1 MDILKLKNKNIY
13 LSPKNNITE
22 FYAKYLLCEDIKIK
36 GYIDSF
42 KTSNDIINKDI
53 LNENDYVLIY
63 SPNYWQEIIKTLQKE
78 NLYILIPKND
88 FLDIIHHKRFD
99 GYSSVFNIN
108 FNTNSIQKILWT
120 SHLKYYSENPS
131 ENDIYGYEW
140 GSPEN
145 DKDSLGNYL
154 EINNLLQKIIFP
166 TSTILEIGT
175 LGGKWTKYMLNAKK
189 IICVDINSY
198 FIEFIKEKFKS
209 NINKLDFYI
218 SKGNELEGITNNSI
232 DLVFCMDTLV
242 RVEKE
247 FIFDYMKEI
256 SRVLSKNGQAIIH
269 LPNNDIQDCVNQNFT
284 KLSTNEIINEVNK
297 YFDNYIL
304 DSETIVHGTLLK
316 INIEE

>member
-1 MDILKLKNKNIY
+1 MDILKLKDKNIY

-42 KTSNDIINKDI
+42 KTSEDIINKDI
-53 LNENDYVLIY
+53 LNDNDFILVY
-63 SPNYWQEIIKTLQKE
+63 SPNHWKEIIKDLPKK

-88 FLDIIHHKRFD
+88 FLDIIHYTKFNS
-99 GYSSVFNIN
+99 YSSIFNID
-108 FNTNSIQKILWT
+108 FNTNFIQKILWT
-120 SHLKYYSENPS
+120 SHLKYYSENQS
-131 ENDIYGYEW
+131 DNNIYGYEW

-145 DKDSLGNYL
+145 DKDPLGNYL
-154 EINNLLQKIIFP
+154 KINNLLQKIISP
-166 TSTILEIGT
+166 SSTILEIGT
-175 LGGKWTKYMLNAKK
+175 LGGKWTNYMLNAQK

-209 NINKLDFYI
+209 NINKFDFYI
-218 SKGNELEGITNNSI
+218 SKGNELEGIPDNSI
-232 DLVFCMDTLV
+232 NLVFCMDTLV

-247 FIFDYMKEI
+247 FIFDYLKEI
-256 SRVLSKNGQAIIH
+256 SRVLTKNGNAIIH
-269 LPNNDIQDCVNQNFT
+269 LPNSDIQDCLNRNFT
-284 KLSTNEIINEVNK
+284 KLSTNEIINEVEK

-304 DSETIVHGTLLK
+304 DSKTIVHGTLLK

>member
-1 MDILKLKNKNIY
+1 MDILKFKDKNIY

-22 FYAKYLLCEDIKIK
+22 FYAGYLLSKDIKIK

-42 KTSNDIINKDI
+42 KTSKDIINKDI

-63 SPNYWQEIIKTLQKE
+63 SPNHWQEIIKTLQRE
-78 NLYILIPKND
+78 NLYILTPKND
-88 FLDIIHHKRFD
+88 FLDIIHHEKFD
-99 GYSSVFNIN
+99 GYSSVFTIDI
-108 FNTNSIQKILWT
+108 NTNFAQKIWWEN
-120 SHLKYYSENPS
+120 HLKNHFL
-131 ENDIYGYEW
+131 NQLDHNIYGYEW

-145 DKDSLGNYL
+145 DKDPLGNYL
-154 EINNLLQKIIFP
+154 KINNLLQKIIFP

-189 IICVDINSY
+189 VICVDINSY

-209 NINKLDFYI
+209 NINKFDFYI
-218 SKGNELEGITNNSI
+218 SRGNELEGITNNSI

-247 FIFDYMKEI
+247 FIFDYLKEI

-269 LPNNDIQDCVNQNFT
+269 LPNNDIQDCVNRNFT

-304 DSETIVHGTLLK
+304 DSNTIVHGTLLK